1 MNQRSSCQSHT
12 CKIDNCQSTTRRYD
26 MGDNLDLDYG
36 WRGKV
41 TTSKSPIPDQDG
53 VSGFSSAVNTYS
65 GIHTYDA
72 SVMKL

>member
-1 MNQRSSCQSHT
+1 
-12 CKIDNCQSTTRRYD
+12 